1 MNSET
6 TLLDG
11 KTAVITGG
19 QSGIGRSIA
28 KRYADE
34 GANIVIGDV
43 RKEPRRAER
52 PTTEVIR
59 DNGGD
64 AHFVKTDV
72 TSYGDVKTLVD
83 TAVET
88 YGSIDVMVNN
98 AGILQQTL
106 LHETSIEEWEELMD
120 INVKGVFFGS
130 KAALSHMIDQDDG
143 GSIVNVSS
151 ISGSI
156 GRTEAPAYCTS
167 KGAVTMMTRQNA
179 IDYGPKGVRVN
190 AVGPG
195 GTLTSMVYDTMSTK
209 RREYLES
216 QTPLRRLAEP
226 EEIANVATFLA
237 SDLASYVNG
246 HVLIAD
252 GGFSI
257 A

>member
-1 MNSET
+1 MTSESS
-6 TLLDG
+6 LLNG

-19 QSGIGRSIA
+19 QSGIGRAIA
-28 KRYADE
+28 KRYARE
-34 GANIVIGDV
+34 GANVVIGDI
-43 RKEPRRAER
+43 RKEPRRAET
-52 PTTEVIR
+52 PTVEEITEE
-59 DNGGD
+59 GGE
-64 AHFVKTDV
+64 AQFVETDV
-72 TSYGDVKTLVD
+72 TSYDDVELLVD
-83 TAVET
+83 SAVEE
-88 YGSIDVMVNN
+88 YGSIDIMVNN

-106 LHETSIEEWEELMD
+106 HHETTAEEWTRLMD

-130 KAALSHMIDQDDG
+130 KAALNHMIDQESG

-156 GRTEAPAYCTS
+156 GRSEAPAYCTS

-179 IDYGPKGVRVN
+179 IDYGPEGVRVN

-195 GTLTSMVYDTMSTK
+195 GTLTSMVHNVMSEE
-209 RREYLES
+209 RREYLEE

-226 EEIANVATFLA
+226 EEIAKVATFLG

-257 A
+257 S